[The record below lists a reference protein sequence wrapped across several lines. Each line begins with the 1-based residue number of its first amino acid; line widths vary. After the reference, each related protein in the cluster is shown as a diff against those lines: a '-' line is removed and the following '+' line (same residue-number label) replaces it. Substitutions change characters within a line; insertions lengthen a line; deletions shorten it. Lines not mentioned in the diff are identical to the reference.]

1 MKKLQ
6 NKKILYFVNVDW
18 FFVSHRLDIAIEA
31 LNKDYEVHIAT
42 NFTNHRDRLENLGI
56 KTHSIDI
63 ERSNTSLISALKGV
77 YKFNKILKKI
87 NPSIVHSITLKIS
100 LIALLSSLFNRSQK
114 YIFAIS
120 GLGRIFTVTSIKNW
134 FIKGSLKLSFFFVAA
149 GKYKLIFQNQN
160 DHDDFIGKNRS
171 MRKHAVIFNGSGVDL
186 DYFIP
191 DTKKYPDGTKQILF
205 ASRLL
210 ITKGI
215 LDFLKAVIIFNER
228 RPHLVNKIFFTVAG
242 KIDKDNPDSLNQDV
256 IEKYNDIKNLSFI
269 GHVDDIKGLLQNSYS
284 LILPSYREGLPLI
297 NCQAAA
303 CGIPIITTDVP
314 GCRDSIINNET
325 GILIPVQDPDS
336 ICRAIIK
343 IIESPD
349 KYSSMSL
356 KARTFAEK
364 KFDKKVIKLKH
375 LNLYEELL
383 NF

>member
-1 MKKLQ
+1 
-6 NKKILYFVNVDW
+6 
-18 FFVSHRLDIAIEA
+18 
-31 LNKDYEVHIAT
+31 
-42 NFTNHRDRLENLGI
+42 
-56 KTHSIDI
+56 
-63 ERSNTSLISALKGV
+63 
-77 YKFNKILKKI
+77 
-87 NPSIVHSITLKIS
+87 
-100 LIALLSSLFNRSQK
+100 
-114 YIFAIS
+114 
-120 GLGRIFTVTSIKNW
+120 
-134 FIKGSLKLSFFFVAA
+134 
-149 GKYKLIFQNQN
+149 
-160 DHDDFIGKNRS
+160 

-269 GHVDDIKGLLQNSYS
+269 GHVDNIKSLLQNSYS
-284 LILPSYREGLPLI
+284 FILPSDREGLPLI

-349 KYSSMSL
+349 KYASMSL